1 MLVMLKDSLFC
12 YVIAA
17 TLVLITC
24 ISKAATKPDS
34 SLTADDL
41 VATTQGE
48 IESLIEAVRRSD
60 KSDMSRLAKS
70 IQASLVE
77 LKGFIADRPAY
88 SFSIDERAVQI
99 VTLGMNAEPAEIA
112 KQLAKAPETD
122 IELSALRTKTVGSL
136 DWFLDDIEP
145 FSLTYYPPARV
156 FLATPKGFFPSDA
169 SLLYD
174 PLQLSRSELLA
185 ERHKQLEI
193 AWNAA
198 HELSIPVRQ
207 DLAQQWK
214 LTTPLLRMK
223 YFDSGLVSPQGGAY
237 QELLDE
243 VTRQLAYIINVKFEG
258 PPLIRALQTGLF
270 FTDEFAFMAWGGRW
284 PAFDGKVFFLRYDPV
299 RDSFLVRLDQVSK

>member
-1 MLVMLKDSLFC
+1 MLDIHKRGLFF
-12 YVIAA
+12 YFIAA
-17 TLVLITC
+17 TLVLISY
-24 ISKAATKPDS
+24 ISEAAAKSDRP
-34 SLTADDL
+34 LPADEL
-41 VATTQGE
+41 VASIHGE

-60 KSDMSRLAKS
+60 KSGMARLAKS
-70 IQASLVE
+70 IQARLAV

-88 SFSIDERAVQI
+88 SISIDERAVRI

-112 KQLAKAPETD
+112 KQLAIAPETD
-122 IELSALRTKTVGSL
+122 IELSALRTKAVGSL
-136 DWFLDDIEP
+136 DWFFDDIEP
-145 FSLTYYPPARV
+145 FSMTYYPPARV

-169 SLLYD
+169 NLLYD

-223 YFDSGLVSPQGGAY
+223 YFDSGLVSPQGETY

-243 VTRQLAYIINVKFEG
+243 VTRQLAYIVNVKFEG

-270 FTDEFAFMAWGGRW
+270 FKDEFGFMAWGGRW

-299 RDSFLVRLDQVSK
+299 RDSFLVRLDQV